1 MKFFG
6 KAKVLAFMAA
16 AALVFAACGGD
27 GESSGGS
34 KGTVTSVTIA
44 PANASVAV
52 GETITLTA
60 TPNATPAKA
69 SYSWTVSNTS
79 YASLNNTSDATVITS
94 ANTVTVKGLAVG
106 SVTVTATVDG
116 VSSSPLTVTVTA
128 APVTTPTLQSVTIS
142 GNTDIAATATANL
155 EANPTFNTNPTSDT
169 TAYSWAISQVDGV
182 SASSTNYATL
192 TFNGKTANL
201 QANNTTTA
209 SHTVKVT
216 VTATYNGKSVTA
228 TKTVT
233 IAAAGQAVENKL
245 TDLTLVAE
253 ANTIKPAANTILTA
267 AATYSGTVS
276 LNYEWKIIKVD
287 GESVT
292 TTNYASL
299 TSGSEGRDSRSA
311 VTVSKYNTL
320 ANTNTTASDHTITV
334 QLTVTNAADS
344 TNAITK
350 EATVTVSGAKVT
362 GIAIAAGKEI
372 LDSDGQTSLSATVTK
387 TADSVEYVLD
397 WKITSEDG
405 TSVTESSYATLTK
418 NADGTASLTGKNTT
432 AAKHT
437 LVVTATA
444 TNKNDSTNVES
455 TSKTIIIE
463 KTGVSTAYFPV
474 NTETEAYAD
483 TYLEITFDSAPV
495 INRASSGTV
504 RIYKSDDTLVD
515 TIKPAAETMYGYGYS
530 GNSGLGYINV
540 QYQLIQAIGNTV
552 RIILHHN
559 TTTGQTLLENATSYY
574 VLVDNGL
581 ITGKIKSEDFAG
593 ITDKSKWTFKTKAEV
608 SVSNNT
614 ITVGKD
620 KNFITIQGALSYL
633 MSKSKTGDWTLK
645 IDTGTYYERLFY
657 KGNASITM
665 IGQGDAVYGTDTRIE
680 WCNQDGGQGTSLWNY
695 GSRGRNVFYY
705 AGKNLVLEK
714 LSIVNTATRKTN
726 AYGEPDASGTDTA
739 SGSNQAEALMFDST
753 GTCAAWK
760 CTFTSKQDTLYLS
773 PSGGKAWFYGCKI
786 SGDVD
791 FIWGGSTAALFEN
804 CEIEALLSE
813 KTAYITETRVGKV
826 GASTVGKGFVF
837 LYSTIKGDGG
847 SNATY
852 LSRLAS
858 QNAKASPSKTAYDQ
872 VAFINSTFDSSAKV
886 SSYLW
891 LATDAKYP
899 RFIAKDTNGNVNVG
913 WKTYGYTGISP
924 VTTEY
929 AGEMTAALYSMEY
942 NGRYAILNRLY
953 NTDYSAYQTESAKW
967 DLTSLETA
975 FAATA
980 DASKNNAFTEPDTST
995 STTIKWD
1002 FTAIASG
1009 TTYEGK
1015 TGTFAA
1021 TAGKGTL
1028 YVDATNG
1035 KLSTRGSDAQFNSGT
1050 KAYIP
1055 ASAGDKIS
1063 VTLYSNTYI
1072 LGGTTATKETTEITV
1087 AAGDLTTYEGVSCV
1101 ALTATGNTYL
1111 YLISLVPANGD
1122 GSSGSV
1128 TEDSWTLTS
1137 RSDAPFSGI
1146 GTSAAAI
1153 ASDAVVAGSKAIL
1166 NLTLTSSGTK
1176 IGASK
1181 NTPSYK
1187 YDSSK
1192 GLCIKYDALK
1202 ITGVTGNVLLT
1213 LKGRNNG
1220 GSARNLEVT
1229 LSDSSSVVD
1238 TYALASSTDFTY
1250 TKSFTANN
1258 TTIYIGASNETFINT
1273 ITIAKDTTELSSV
1286 TISGGTSVTV
1296 GKTLTLTAKPN
1307 VSTTG
1312 AYTWTVTNGTGTV
1325 TYTSSTTNTITLTG
1339 ATVGIVTVK
1348 ASVDGVF
1355 STDYTVTVRDAGS
1368 TPKISLSDV
1377 PTGWASYTG
1386 APTTWGG
1393 AGGTVYDNVD
1403 TYDKLV
1409 SALKA
1414 SASSRIIYITGE
1426 IDLCNGKTGYD
1437 FIKEAGYESN
1447 YTDYSDYQT
1456 KFGASCTDG
1465 RASTLASVQ
1474 SDCSDKQKATMQ
1486 MTIPSNT
1493 SIIGKTANA
1502 GVKNGVLSISNA
1514 TNVVIRNLT
1523 IKDAYDYFPSWYQSS
1538 ENNFNAEWDN
1548 VVITGSTHVWVDHC
1562 TIGDSSHT
1570 YAKISVNNNSRTENW
1585 VTYDGLLDVVN
1596 GSNYVTLSY
1605 NKFENHD
1612 KTTLIGN
1619 SDGKTADDG
1628 KLKVTLHH
1636 NYYNGC
1642 TQRLPRV
1649 RSGQVHLFNN
1659 YYESIGSYC
1668 IGVGTKSQVYS
1679 EKNYFSSTAKKAYE
1693 KYTKEGYADGCLTA
1707 VDNFDATNTSTTSY
1721 SSADWTPSTKYTY
1734 EAAAADD
1741 NLVSDVKSNAGA
1753 GVWEVEQ

>member
-34 KGTVTSVTIA
+34 KGTVTSVTIT

-79 YASLNNTSDATVITS
+79 YASLNNSSDATVTTS

-142 GNTDIAATATANL
+142 GNSDIAATATASL
-155 EANPTFNTNPTSDT
+155 EATPTFNTNPTSGT

-192 TFNGKTANL
+192 TSSGKTASL
-201 QANNTTTA
+201 MANNTTTA

-233 IAAAGQAVENKL
+233 IAAAGQVVEKKL
-245 TDLTLVAE
+245 TDLTLAAG
-253 ANTIKPAANTILTA
+253 ANTIKPASNIILTA

-287 GESVT
+287 GASVT

-311 VTVSKYNTL
+311 VTVNKYNTL

-350 EATVTVSGAKVT
+350 EAVVTVSGAKVT
-362 GIAIAAGKEI
+362 GIAIAAGKET

-387 TADSVEYVLD
+387 TADSVEYDLD

-418 NADGTASLTGKNTT
+418 NADGTANLVGKNTT

-463 KTGVSTAYFPV
+463 KVGVSTAYFPV

-515 TIKPAAETMYGYGYS
+515 TIKPAAETMYGYGYG
-530 GNSGLGYINV
+530 GNSGLGSINV

-581 ITGKIKSEDFAG
+581 ITGKIKGEDFAG
-593 ITDKSKWTFKTKAEV
+593 IIDKTKWTFKTKAEV

-739 SGSNQAEALMFDST
+739 GGKNQAEALMFDST
-753 GTCAAWK
+753 GSCAAWK
-760 CTFTSKQDTLYLS
+760 CTFASKQDTLYLS

-837 LYSTIKGDGG
+837 LNSTIKGDGG

-858 QNAKASPSKTAYDQ
+858 QNAKASPSKTDYDQ

-886 SSYLW
+886 SSDLW

-899 RFIAKDTNGNVNVG
+899 RFIAKDMNGNVNVG
-913 WKTYGYTGISP
+913 WKTYGNTGISP
-924 VTTEY
+924 VTTDY
-929 AGEMTAALYSMEY
+929 AGEMTAALYGMEY

-953 NTDYSAYQTESAKW
+953 NTDYSAYQTDSAKW

-1021 TAGKGTL
+1021 TAGTGTL
-1028 YVDATNG
+1028 YVDATSG

-1063 VTLYSNTYI
+1063 VTLYSNTYT

-1111 YLISLVPANGD
+1111 YLISLVPANGG
-1122 GSSGSV
+1122 GSSGGV
-1128 TEDSWTLTS
+1128 PANWTWTAT
-1137 RSDAPFSGI
+1137 DYASGI
-1146 GTSAAAI
+1146 TTDKTECAAGTALGYVKVSGTGATWRVSGSAAYCLETGKSANGCLTFTTSGTATVTI
-1153 ASDAVVAGSKAIL
+1153 TAASTGNSNTSDAVLSTTADTTGAIAEATGK
-1166 NLTLTSSGTK
+1166 NTVTNSSPQTTLTYNNVPAGTYYFGAFPASPNNRGIRVYSITVTSGT
-1176 IGASK
+1176 AS
-1181 NTPSYK
+1181 
-1187 YDSSK
+1187 
-1192 GLCIKYDALK
+1192 
-1202 ITGVTGNVLLT
+1202 V
-1213 LKGRNNG
+1213 
-1220 GSARNLEVT
+1220 
-1229 LSDSSSVVD
+1229 
-1238 TYALASSTDFTY
+1238 
-1250 TKSFTANN
+1250 
-1258 TTIYIGASNETFINT
+1258 
-1273 ITIAKDTTELSSV
+1273 SSV

-1312 AYTWTVTNGTGTV
+1312 AYAWTVTNGTGTV

-1348 ASVDGVF
+1348 ASVDGVS
-1355 STDYTVTVRDAGS
+1355 STDYTVTVREAGS

-1465 RASTLASVQ
+1465 SASTLAKVQ

-1502 GVKNGVLSISNA
+1502 GVKNGVLSISGK

-1523 IKDAYDYFPSWYQSS
+1523 IKDAYDYFPSWYQSN

-1548 VVITGSTHVWVDHC
+1548 VVITGSTYVWIDHC
-1562 TIGDSSHT
+1562 TIGDSEHT
-1570 YAKISVNNNSRTENW
+1570 YAEISVNNNSRKEKW

-1619 SDGKTADDG
+1619 KDGKSEDDG

-1659 YYESIGSYC
+1659 YYEAIGSYC

-1679 EKNYFSSTAKKAYE
+1679 EKNYFSLTAKKAYE